1 MRSMQMATSKVENS
15 AQVLP
20 HKLKYVHGK
29 YKTFLNVSIS
39 VTSVKITRK
48 YAACG
53 LNFAR
58 SRYAESYLLIRI

>member
-1 MRSMQMATSKVENS
+1 MATSKVENS
-15 AQVLP
+15 AQVSP
-20 HKLKYVHGK
+20 HKLKFVHGQY

-39 VTSVKITRK
+39 VTSVKITWK

-58 SRYAESYLLIRI
+58 SRYAESYLLTA